1 MSDITID
8 DAAVRKQLGQLIAA
22 LVNPEPALW
31 LIGDGLV
38 RTTQECFDR
47 PCPANPSP
55 APLDTGWSGAK
66 PQGSEGW
73 QTQVFLQRI
82 ENFWRRSLEAGTQP
96 DE

>member
-55 APLDTGWSGAK
+55 APWILVGAAQNPRGPKGGK
-66 PQGSEGW
+66 PRSSFSE
-73 QTQVFLQRI
+73 
-82 ENFWRRSLEAGTQP
+82 
-96 DE
+96 